1 MTPPRNRIG
10 VPALTVSV
18 GLGLLAAGISGAVTA
33 AASPLDPSDESAVIR
48 LQVDVPVRAG
58 IPDATTPDPLNTR
71 TPGAASSTPDGLAA
85 TGGSPWLLGGA
96 AAVALAA
103 IGAALR
109 RRPRT

>member
-1 MTPPRNRIG
+1 MTLPRNRVG
-10 VPALTVSV
+10 VPVLTMAV
-18 GLGLLAAGISGAVTA
+18 GLGLLTAGMSGAVTA

-48 LQVDVPVRAG
+48 LQVDVPARAG
-58 IPDATTPDPLNTR
+58 VPDAATPDPLDTR
-71 TPGAASSTPDGLAA
+71 APGASSSTPDGLAA